1 MSLLIASFSW
11 LRAAVAPEYGRS
23 NQTPKA
29 GPLHDDAQQ
38 LAPDDLMLAVL
49 IDWEV
54 RPRQCQI
61 VASLL

>member
-1 MSLLIASFSW
+1 M
-11 LRAAVAPEYGRS
+11 APEYGWS